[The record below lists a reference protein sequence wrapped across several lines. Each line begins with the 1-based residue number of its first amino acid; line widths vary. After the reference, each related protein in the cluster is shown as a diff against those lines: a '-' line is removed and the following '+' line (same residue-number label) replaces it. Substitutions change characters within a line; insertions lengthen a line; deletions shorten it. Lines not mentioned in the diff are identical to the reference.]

1 MSPDGGVAAWDT
13 LLASIVS
20 DPQPPS
26 AGSSFASTSAAG
38 AAASSSANSGPA
50 STSTPMTS
58 FGTIDEVPALQDCDI
73 SDSGLNSDEEEDMQM
88 FQHIIRA
95 GSDRRWRSSS
105 WADVAVAR
113 ADRVAQ
119 ISNAE
124 DTEHLGGMQ
133 RIISRLAERD
143 DIPEEWWRMA
153 GLRREPTN

>member
-1 MSPDGGVAAWDT
+1 LSPDGGVTAWDT

-26 AGSSFASTSAAG
+26 VGSSFASTSAAG
-38 AAASSSANSGPA
+38 PGASSSANSGPA

-58 FGTIDEVPALQDCDI
+58 FGTTDEVPPLQDCDI
-73 SDSGLNSDEEEDMQM
+73 SDSGLNSDEEEDMHM
-88 FQHIIRA
+88 LQHIIRA
-95 GSDRRWRSSS
+95 GPNQGWRAT
-105 WADVAVAR
+105 WIAH

>member
-1 MSPDGGVAAWDT
+1 LSPDGGAVAWDT
-13 LLASIVS
+13 LLTSIAP

-26 AGSSFASTSAAG
+26 AGSSFASTSAAA
-38 AAASSSANSGPA
+38 AAASSSAGSGPI

-58 FGTIDEVPALQDCDI
+58 FGRTDDGPALQDCDI

-88 FQHIIRA
+88 LNHIVRGA
-95 GSDRRWRSSS
+95 SGEPWRSS
-105 WADVAVAR
+105 WVVGR
-113 ADRVAQ
+113 ADRVAPL
-119 ISNAE
+119 SSAE

-153 GLRREPTN
+153 GLRREPAN